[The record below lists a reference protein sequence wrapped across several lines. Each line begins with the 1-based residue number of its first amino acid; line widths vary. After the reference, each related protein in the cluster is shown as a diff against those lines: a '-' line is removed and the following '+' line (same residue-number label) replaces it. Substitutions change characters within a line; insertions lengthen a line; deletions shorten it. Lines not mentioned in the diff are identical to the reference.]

1 MLPPCDD
8 QAISRSYNAV
18 PEMASRLASLA
29 WLVFVAVAAHAGT
42 LFVRTYSVAEG
53 LANNHVSRIYRDS
66 HNFLWM
72 CTDEGLSRF
81 DGLHFVNFTPAD
93 GLPDIHV
100 NDIIETRRGNYWIA
114 TDGGAVLFRPGG
126 PGPRFVTFKPSGR
139 QRGDIADIVNAVWEE
154 RDGSVLLGTGAG
166 LYRLRLSVFR
176 AVYQRI
182 DFHAPRDFPG
192 RSMVNTIFIDRDR
205 GLWVGAS
212 SGLYH
217 LDRNG
222 KWIWLKQQEG
232 LPHEFVDRLVSDN
245 NGRIWACTRGGLA
258 RLTIHV
264 EAGKRSVDEVLT
276 TRNGLPH
283 SDVRAFL
290 AISDSH
296 RWIATLG
303 GLVEWRPDAQPQFR
317 IYTQQDGLSDQ
328 EFSALALDSAGVVW
342 VGTRNGGVNQLKEA
356 AIQTIPSPAGVFF
369 SYADRVLETASGAI
383 CVAAILDPQRTI
395 RCFDGPQVQT
405 MRPRL
410 PPEIIH
416 GAPFSERATL
426 VDRSGHWWFAT
437 SGGFFRLNQD
447 QLRTNF
453 GSPFELRLLE
463 DLESRRVFEDSHGAL
478 WITTLEFRKGHVRR
492 PYGLF
497 RWTPANSELRDFSSY
512 LPDKARER
520 EVTSVA
526 ETANGE
532 IWIGLGQP
540 GGLFRL
546 RADHFEEI
554 PDPPAGTIKA
564 MLRDRHGRL
573 WIASSE
579 SGLGRVDEPYSVNA
593 TLRKYT
599 RADGLSSDQIWCLVE
614 DRNGGIYLGTAR
626 GVDRI
631 DPSSGE
637 ITHLTS
643 ADGLPPGDIR
653 SAIIDRR
660 GNLWFLSSRG
670 LSEYRPRIEIK
681 PPRLET
687 RVMGIHI
694 DGVSAPIS
702 AIGETNI
709 GLKTIPWYHNAM
721 QLDFGTV
728 DFVAPEQ
735 VRYQFHLEGGVPG
748 WSTPSSAQGVQFS
761 NLAPG
766 RYRAFV
772 RAVAAGGVMDALP
785 AVVTF
790 SISPPFWKQWW
801 FIVLAAT
808 AALSL
813 LFLWHRT
820 YLNRQLGLERVR
832 SQIAMDLHDDI
843 GASLSRIAVMSEATK
858 ARLKN
863 DALASNALGEIAE
876 TSRTLVDG
884 MSDIVWS
891 IDPRRDC
898 LRDVVARLR
907 AFGSGMLEPKGVSW
921 TCEDVS
927 DAGTYELSPDQRRQL
942 YLICKEAINNIARH
956 SGASI
961 ATLRIQVRN
970 AHLRAEIEDNGCGMQ
985 TRSGAGLGLK
995 SMRTRAARLGGTVEV
1010 SDNNVQGVRIVV
1022 TLPMKRARGA

>member
-1 MLPPCDD
+1 
-8 QAISRSYNAV
+8 
-18 PEMASRLASLA
+18 MASRLASLA
-29 WLVFVAVAAHAGT
+29 WLLLAAAAAHAGT
-42 LFVRTYSVAEG
+42 LFVRSYSVAEG

-100 NDIIETRRGNYWIA
+100 NDIIETHRGDYWIA
-114 TDGGAVLFRPGG
+114 TDGGAVFFRPAG

-139 QRGDIADIVNAVWEE
+139 QRADTVNAVLEE
-154 RDGSVLLGTGAG
+154 HDGSILLGTGAG
-166 LYRLRLSVFR
+166 LYRLRVWGSR
-176 AVYQRI
+176 AAYERI
-182 DFHAPRDFPG
+182 DFHPPADFPPG
-192 RSMVNTIFIDRDR
+192 AMVNTIFIDHDG

-217 LDRNG
+217 LNRNG
-222 KWIWLKQQEG
+222 HWIWLKQQED
-232 LPHEFVDRLVSDN
+232 LPHEFVDRIVSDN
-245 NGRIWACTRGGLA
+245 DGRIWACTRGGLA
-258 RLTIHV
+258 RLTLQV
-264 EAGKRSVDEVLT
+264 GTGKRSVDEVLT
-276 TRNGLPH
+276 AANGLPH

-290 AISDSH
+290 AISNSH
-296 RWIATLG
+296 RWIATLA

-317 IYTQQDGLSDQ
+317 IYTQRDGFSDQ
-328 EFSALALDSAGVVW
+328 EFSALALDSAGEVW
-342 VGTRNGGVNQLKEA
+342 VGTRNGGVSQLKKA
-356 AIQTIPSPAGVFF
+356 AIENIPTPAGVFF
-369 SYADRVLETASGAI
+369 SYADRVLEIPSGAI
-383 CVAAILDPQRTI
+383 CVAAILDPKCTI
-395 RCFDGPQVQT
+395 RCFDGPHVQT
-405 MRPRL
+405 LRPRL
-410 PPEIIH
+410 PPEVVH
-416 GAPFSERATL
+416 ETAFSERATL
-426 VDRSGHWWFAT
+426 VDHSGRWWFAT
-437 SGGFFRLNQD
+437 GRGLFRFKQD

-453 GSPFELRLLE
+453 GSPFRLRLLQ
-463 DLESRRVFEDSHGAL
+463 DRESRRLFEDSHGAL
-478 WITTLEFRKGHVRR
+478 WITTLEFGERR
-492 PYGLF
+492 TRWKFGLF
-497 RWTPANSELRDFSSY
+497 RWTPANSELRDFSSN
-512 LPDKARER
+512 LPEKARER

-526 ETANGE
+526 EMANGE

-546 RADHFEEI
+546 RADHFEDI
-554 PDPPAGTIKA
+554 PDPLPGTVKA

-573 WIASSE
+573 WIASSQG
-579 SGLGRVDEPYSVNA
+579 GLGRVDDPSSEKPAV
-593 TLRKYT
+593 RKYT
-599 RADGLSSDQIWCLVE
+599 HADGLSSDQIWCLVE
-614 DRNGGIYLGTAR
+614 DRNEHIYLGTAR
-626 GVDRI
+626 GVDRL
-631 DPSSGE
+631 DPNSGE

-653 SAIIDRR
+653 SATVDRH
-660 GNLWFLSSRG
+660 GNLWFLTSRG
-670 LSEYRPRIEIK
+670 LSEYRPQTAIK
-681 PPRLET
+681 PSRLET
-687 RVMGIHI
+687 RVTGIHI

-709 GLKTIPWYHNAM
+709 SLKTIPWYRNAM

-735 VRYQFHLEGGVPG
+735 VRYQFRLEGGVSG

-766 RYRAFV
+766 RYRVFV
-772 RAVAAGGVMDALP
+772 RAVPPGGVMDALP

-790 SISPPFWKQWW
+790 SISPPFWKQGW
-801 FIVLAAT
+801 FIILATT

-863 DALASNALGEIAE
+863 DDASASNALGEIAE

-891 IDPRRDC
+891 IDPRRDR

-1010 SDNNVQGVRIVV
+1010 SDNNVQGVRIML
-1022 TLPMKRARGA
+1022 TLPMKKVRSA